1 MFSTGDPGRGL
12 LLPHSMSEETA
23 PIPEQ
28 EPAPQ
33 AAETPR
39 VRRISNPRPKKQAK
53 NKDAEPAPE
62 AAAEIPAAPVVEVSE
77 SSDEAPETNDWPETE
92 PATVGGQPQGEGGS
106 KRKRRRK
113 KGKGGQNAQS
123 HQQQAPVS
131 AEGEP
136 TIETVVESPQQSQ
149 PQRHQAPPQPQ
160 NRPKVDPELLA
171 KFAWKI
177 YLSEVS
183 EEGIALISDNDAREI
198 TRRCFRLAEIFLEE
212 QGRRR

>member
-1 MFSTGDPGRGL
+1 
-12 LLPHSMSEETA
+12 MSEENA

-39 VRRISNPRPKKQAK
+39 VRRISNPRPKKQPKSKETAPE
-53 NKDAEPAPE
+53 AESPASEPAPE
-62 AAAEIPAAPVVEVSE
+62 PPAAPEVSDH
-77 SSDEAPETNDWPETE
+77 SDDAPEPNDWPESE

-113 KGKGGQNAQS
+113 KGKGGQNAQN
-123 HQQQAPVS
+123 HPQQAPVS
-131 AEGEP
+131 TDGEP
-136 TIETVVESPQQSQ
+136 VIETVVENAPPSQ
-149 PQRHQAPPQPQ
+149 PQRHQHPQQ
-160 NRPKVDPELLA
+160 QQAQRPKVDPELLA

-183 EEGIALISDNDAREI
+183 EEGIALINDNDAREI
-198 TRRCFRLAEIFLEE
+198 SRRCFRLAEIFLEE